1 MMVIAEQPTTAL
13 TLAERAKAAWIDKR
27 AEIAIKQAHQLQAKR
42 AELERIVRNKLV
54 SVLDVDQ
61 APADLRLFGD
71 PDAFLYRS
79 TTCTA
84 EFTVEGERFEVL
96 FNDAGSGWTLIHHWT
111 CPRCLFE
118 ADGEEI
124 EDLAD
129 FGDWLERAPKLCR
142 CARAESE
149 AERLRLDVE
158 RRIAKTIV
166 LGEEVAR
173 VWDVASVPTQA
184 HGVDH
189 QLIHAAAEIVTAK
202 PRVIETTGQT
212 PKLTLGLGKYGSHPT
227 LFGELAVECEACCQA
242 FIDSRP
248 AEAQL

>member
-1 MMVIAEQPTTAL
+1 
-13 TLAERAKAAWIDKR
+13 
-27 AEIAIKQAHQLQAKR
+27 
-42 AELERIVRNKLV
+42 
-54 SVLDVDQ
+54 
-61 APADLRLFGD
+61 
-71 PDAFLYRS
+71 
-79 TTCTA
+79 
-84 EFTVEGERFEVL
+84 
-96 FNDAGSGWTLIHHWT
+96 
-111 CPRCLFE
+111 
-118 ADGEEI
+118 
-124 EDLAD
+124 
-129 FGDWLERAPKLCR
+129 
-142 CARAESE
+142 
-149 AERLRLDVE
+149 
-158 RRIAKTIV
+158 V